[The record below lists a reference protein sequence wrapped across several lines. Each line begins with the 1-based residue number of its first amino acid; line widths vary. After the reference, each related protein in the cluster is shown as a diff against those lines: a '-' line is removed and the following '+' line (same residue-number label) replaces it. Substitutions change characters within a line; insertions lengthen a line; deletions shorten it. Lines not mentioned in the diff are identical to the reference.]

1 MIEAIH
7 KQKRKIAQAFGIE
20 QIATNL
26 DKKYYKLVEDIYKY
40 KNSKAINGK
49 EASELFEKLQETQ
62 IEAESREEELL
73 ETFN

>member
-7 KQKRKIAQAFGIE
+7 KQKRKISQVFGIE
-20 QIATNL
+20 QLTSSL

-49 EASELFEKLQETQ
+49 EASELFEKLQ
-62 IEAESREEELL
+62 
-73 ETFN
+73 